1 MGLLE
6 DQIRNLNDV
15 IGGLESRIR
24 RLEERRFGD
33 SPKTPEAVRMIL
45 IGLALPAPVCPA
57 PVVQL
62 QAGLV
67 R

>member
-45 IGLALPAPVCPA
+45 IGPPGAGMPA
-57 PVVQL
+57 PVVLL